1 MPRANRY
8 ILPGNVCH
16 LTHRCHNRSFLFKF
30 AKDRTE
36 YRKRLRA
43 AVKEFKMGLLTY
55 CITSNH
61 VHLLVTAAAPETIS
75 SFMQKLEGEFAE
87 YYNIRKHRNGAF
99 WQGRY
104 WCTMIDNGEYLWN
117 CMRYIDLNMVRAGV
131 VNHPSEWDW
140 CGYRELVGDRKR
152 YKFLDVEEV
161 LNRYNKPNADNFR
174 DNYRQSIAEAIEKQ
188 QLNQEPIWTENIAVG
203 SESFVRSIEKDK
215 FNRSE
220 LIVESSSVGCW
231 SVRESEISYS

>member
-152 YKFLDVEEV
+152 YKFLDVQEV
-161 LNRYNKPNADNFR
+161 LRRYNKPNVDNFR
-174 DNYRQSIAEAIEKQ
+174 DNYRQAIVESIEIKQ
-188 QLNQEPIWTENIAVG
+188 LPQEPIWTKNIAVG
-203 SESFVRSIEKDK
+203 SESFVRSIEKEK
-215 FNRSE
+215 INRSE

-231 SVRESEISYS
+231 SVRESDISYS